1 MDLHLQ
7 PDWQRALGQRVEIWN
22 GGKLVRKG
30 TVEAVMPD
38 DTLLWISADGASSRQ
53 MVFRH
58 DGDQVFTHFVPP
70 RASENNH

>member
-7 PDWQRALGQRVEIWN
+7 PDWQRALGQRVEVWR

-38 DTLLWISADGASSRQ
+38 DSLLWISAAGNSLRQ
-53 MVFRH
+53 MIFRQ
-58 DGDQVFTHFVPP
+58 DGYQVFTHFRPVS
-70 RASENNH
+70 SENDH

>member
-7 PDWQRALGQRVEIWN
+7 PDWQRALGQRVEVWR

-38 DTLLWISADGASSRQ
+38 DSLLWISAEGISPRRMISRQ
-53 MVFRH
+53 
-58 DGDQVFTHFVPP
+58 DGYQVFTHFLPP
-70 RASENNH
+70 SPENDH